1 MSLPP
6 TTNEQTKKEKPS
18 SAATKPSFKAPGKHQ
33 GRSQGKAQGKTQGKK
48 RRKKSPRWVPPA
60 MTAEDFELLDK
71 NLDDLTYILYDL
83 ETTGGNPERNGIT
96 EIAAFKVRR
105 GITVD
110 SYYTLVN
117 PKMRIPPIVRKITGI
132 HSGMLK
138 DAPYIEEVF
147 EGFMKF
153 VGDGVLVSHNATAD
167 LQFLRYSHQ
176 QLLKVPLPNFYVCT
190 HQIAEKVYPNC
201 PRKSL
206 KGLVE
211 YLKLPGDGFH
221 RAQED
226 AQMTK
231 LLFLRE
237 KEELHKRK
245 VKTYRDL
252 VELKGDYAL
261 LERMGWQLTRE
272 QIEKLPKG
280 CGELRLLGKKG
291 KPLISLACMDMKQIG
306 LKIRAMDPIPKEF
319 ARKLYKSCELET
331 VPHTDFVSALAGNA
345 AYLNVHKSTMDG
357 RKMFSRE
364 IMALRLKRDGSS
376 IQISCDEV
384 DEETFA
390 AFGPVHDRS
399 ILMEF
404 MTKALDTLK
413 IKHNRRSIFI
423 PAKFG
428 DAFLRTLQ
436 GVLTRVKPNAFS
448 RFFEIFSPKL
458 GSFRRFLRSQVMPMR
473 LKDLFEFQGVLFS
486 QFVENDQEKY
496 RIFYVKNSVLIDAKT
511 VVLSPEMTSELSS
524 GHSAVGVPSLSY
536 QDRSAFLWWY
546 FVWRKKAHSD
556 RYIAIEA

>member
-1 MSLPP
+1 MSKPP
-6 TTNEQTKKEKPS
+6 QSDSVDKS
-18 SAATKPSFKAPGKHQ
+18 SSSRPKSKRSGSRNQGVGRQGSGKQ
-33 GRSQGKAQGKTQGKK
+33 GK
-48 RRKKSPRWVPPA
+48 RRKKSPKWIPPA
-60 MTAEDFELLDK
+60 MTEEQYKLLDK
-71 NLDDLTYILYDL
+71 NLEDLTYILYDL

-96 EIAAFKVRR
+96 EIAAFKVRK
-105 GITVD
+105 GITID

-147 EGFMKF
+147 EDFMKF
-153 VGDGVLVSHNATAD
+153 VGDALLVSHNATAD

-176 QLLKVPLPNFYVCT
+176 QLLKEPLPNFYVCT

-237 KEELHKRK
+237 KEELKKNK

-252 VELKGDYAL
+252 IEFKGDYAL
-261 LERMGWQLTRE
+261 LERMGWQLSHE
-272 QIEKLPKG
+272 QIEALPKS
-280 CGELRLLGKKG
+280 CGELRLLSKTGR
-291 KPLISLACMDMKQIG
+291 PLVSLACLNMQQIG
-306 LKIRAMDPIPKEF
+306 QRIRALDPIPKEF
-319 ARKLYKSCELET
+319 ARKLYKSAKIET
-331 VPHTDFVSALAGNA
+331 VVHSNFVSALAGNA
-345 AYLNVHKSTMDG
+345 SFMSAHKSAMDG
-357 RKMFSRE
+357 RKLFSRE
-364 IMALRLKRDGSS
+364 IMALRLKRDGASV
-376 IQISCDEV
+376 QITCDEI
-384 DEETFA
+384 DADTFS

-399 ILMEF
+399 ILMDF

-413 IKHNRRSIFI
+413 VKNNRRSIFI

-428 DAFLRTLQ
+428 DAFKATLQ
-436 GVLTRVKPNAFS
+436 GVLTRVKPSAFS
-448 RFFEIFSPKL
+448 RFFELFRPKL
-458 GSFRRFLRSQVMPMR
+458 GPFRRFLRTQMIPMR
-473 LKDLFEFQGVLFS
+473 LNDLFDFQGVLFA
-486 QFVENDQEKY
+486 QFVEQGSEKY
-496 RIFYVKNSVLIDAKT
+496 KIFYVKDSSLIESGQVVDA
-511 VVLSPEMTSELSS
+511 PEISDGLRQGWTSATLPTPA
-524 GHSAVGVPSLSY
+524 HHY
-536 QDRSAFLWWY
+536 RSAFLWWY

-556 RYIAIEA
+556 RFIEIP